1 MSAATCRTM
10 TSSIPTVAAPRR
22 AIVAGHGDFAVG
34 MVSAVQQ
41 ISGKGDTFR
50 AVSSR
55 DLSAVAIEELLRA
68 TIDAHGVQV
77 IFTDLP
83 AGSCTIAARRV
94 ARDMPGVVVVTGT
107 NLSILLSWALGTE
120 DSAAAW
126 SHALERG
133 RGAMVV
139 FPAAESKE
147 GGGGH

>member
-1 MSAATCRTM
+1 MSSDPAVPA
-10 TSSIPTVAAPRR
+10 VRR
-22 AIVAGHGDFAVG
+22 AVIAGHADFAAG
-34 MVSAVQQ
+34 IISAVDQ
-41 ISGKGDTFR
+41 ISGQGNAFR
-50 AVSSR
+50 AVSNR
-55 DLSAVAIEELLRA
+55 DLSAVALEEVLRA
-68 TIDAHGVQV
+68 TVQANGARV